1 MTLSAIIFVISIS
14 VVIGAIVG
22 LMPGLPAA
30 LGLLLMLPVLAVFPP
45 EAAVL
50 FFCCYI
56 CVTQYFGSVSALL
69 FKIPGEG
76 SSLPALAVAQ
86 QLKQPS
92 SIIKAY
98 RVTAFTS
105 FVASMFAIALL
116 VGIYFLLQS
125 YWPYLFSIKFVVTW
139 LTILLILLMLQGGQ
153 YLFNISMLLLGL
165 AISYANEIPVL
176 NDLCTWSQTVCFLRT
191 SPDITLILLSLFCV
205 PVLFYRVPRNSQ
217 NPMASSYMP
226 GWRTVLPFWRSGLRH
241 GFLGFVTGFTPG
253 AGLTLASN
261 ISHSIERRRN
271 PNRLLTAIGSAEAS
285 NNAAA
290 ISCAIPFLLLA
301 LPITPSEIVLE
312 NYLTAQFFR
321 WEINRLEQVVVF
333 AQFSISFFSLLI
345 GSLVMTNIACLLA
358 SGTGINLYHR
368 FLQHNLG
375 KIMMMARALIVM
387 SLIML
392 IWFNNTAWNTAAFA
406 VIFFGAIGVWAQR
419 SGRDIIGLA
428 LTIVLG
434 RFIIEKFGM
443 FAHLYF

>member
-1 MTLSAIIFVISIS
+1 MTLSAIMFVIVASI
-14 VVIGAIVG
+14 VIGAIVG

-30 LGLLLMLPVLAVFPP
+30 MGLLLMLPVLSLFPP

-86 QLKQPS
+86 QLRQTS

-116 VGIYFLLQS
+116 VGIYFSLQS
-125 YWPYLFSIKFVVTW
+125 YWPYLFSVKFIVAW
-139 LTILLILLMLQGGQ
+139 LTILLILLMLQGGK
-153 YLFNISMLLLGL
+153 YLFNVSMLLLGL
-165 AISYANEIPVL
+165 GISYANEIPVL
-176 NDLCTWSQTVCFLRT
+176 NNLCDWSQTVCFLRT
-191 SPDITLILLSLFCV
+191 APDMTLILLSLFCV
-205 PVLFYRVPRNSQ
+205 PVLFYRLPQNSH
-217 NPMASSYMP
+217 AIDKSSYTP
-226 GWRTVLPFWRSGLRH
+226 GWRTALPFWRKGLWH

-261 ISHSIERRRN
+261 ISNSIERRRH
-271 PNRLLTAIGSAEAS
+271 PGRLLTAIGSAEAS

-290 ISCAIPFLLLA
+290 ISCAIPFLFLA

-312 NYLTAQFFR
+312 NYLTSHFFR

-345 GSLVMTNIACLLA
+345 SSLVVTNIACLLA
-358 SGTGINLYHR
+358 SGSGINLYHR
-368 FLQHNLG
+368 FLQHNLS
-375 KIMMMARALIVM
+375 KIMMISRALIVV

-392 IWFNNTAWNTAAFA
+392 IWFNNIAWNTAVFS
-406 VIFFGAIGVWAQR
+406 VVFFGAIGIWAMR
-419 SGRDIIGLA
+419 TEKDIIGLA

-434 RFIIEKFGM
+434 HFIIEKFSM

>member
-1 MTLSAIIFVISIS
+1 MTLSAVIFVIVASI
-14 VVIGAIVG
+14 VIGAIIG

-30 LGLLLMLPVLAVFPP
+30 MGLLIMLPMLAFFPP

-76 SSLPALAVAQ
+76 SSLPALAIAQ
-86 QLKQPS
+86 QLRQTS
-92 SIIKAY
+92 STIKAY

-105 FVASMFAIALL
+105 FVASTFAITLL
-116 VGIYFLLQS
+116 VGIYFLFQS
-125 YWPYLFSIKFVVTW
+125 YWPYLFSIKFIVTW
-139 LTILLILLMLQGGQ
+139 LTILLILLVVQGGK

-176 NDLCTWSQTVCFLRT
+176 NNLCTWSQTVCFLRT
-191 SPDITLILLSLFCV
+191 APDMTLILLSLFCV
-205 PVLFYRVPRNSQ
+205 PVLFYRLPKNSQ
-217 NPMASSYMP
+217 AIAKSSYMP
-226 GWRTVLPFWRSGLRH
+226 GWRTALPFWRKGLWH
-241 GFLGFVTGFTPG
+241 GLVGFITGFTPG

-261 ISHSIERRRN
+261 ISNSIERRRH
-271 PNRLLTAIGSAEAS
+271 PSRLLTAIGSAEAS

-290 ISCAIPFLLLA
+290 ISCAIPFLFLA

-312 NYLTAQFFR
+312 NYLTSHFFR

-333 AQFSISFFSLLI
+333 AQFSISFFTLLI
-345 GSLVMTNIACLLA
+345 GSLVVTNIVCLLV
-358 SGTGINLYHR
+358 SGSGINLYHR

-375 KIMMMARALIVM
+375 KIMLIARALIMV

-392 IWFNNTAWNTAAFA
+392 IWFNDIAWNTAVFA
-406 VIFFGAIGVWAQR
+406 VIFFGAIGVWAMR
-419 SGRDIIGLA
+419 TEKDIIGLA

-434 RFIIEKFGM
+434 RFIIEKYSM
-443 FAHLYF
+443 LAYLYF

>member
-1 MTLSAIIFVISIS
+1 MTLSVVVLVIATSIL
-14 VVIGAIVG
+14 VGAMVG

-30 LGLLLMLPVLAVFPP
+30 MGLLLMLPLLALFPP

-69 FKIPGEG
+69 FRIPGEG

-86 QLKQPS
+86 QLRQTS
-92 SIIKAY
+92 STIKAY

-105 FVASMFAIALL
+105 FVASMFAITLL
-116 VGIYFLLQS
+116 IGIYFLLQP
-125 YWPYLFSIKFVVTW
+125 YWPYLFSIKFIVAW
-139 LTILLILLMLQGGQ
+139 LIILLVLLMIQGGQ
-153 YLFNISMLLLGL
+153 YVFNIIMLLLGL

-176 NDLCTWSQTVCFLRT
+176 NDLCAWSQTVCFLRT
-191 SPDITLILLSLFCV
+191 APDMTLILLSLFCV
-205 PVLFYRVPRNSQ
+205 PVLFYRVPPNSSG
-217 NPMASSYMP
+217 ALHDSYMP
-226 GWRTVLPFWRSGLRH
+226 GWRTVLPFWRAGLRH

-290 ISCAIPFLLLA
+290 ISCAIPFLFLA

-321 WEINRLEQVVVF
+321 WEINKLEQVFVF

-345 GSLVMTNIACLLA
+345 VSLVVTNIVCLLA
-358 SGTGINLYHR
+358 SGSGINLYHR

-375 KIMMMARALIVM
+375 KIMIVARSLILV

-392 IWFNNTAWNTAAFA
+392 IWFNNTAWNTAVFA